1 MRLAVIAHRLIEPEF
16 PVPMPTEI
24 RRLIFS
30 DAELMDALTT
40 FISSDR
46 TAIEPGRVI
55 GLEVASKDPCA
66 LRCSIQGRSGLMNE
80 QVFDAVFLCA
90 ALIAWCMKNK
100 VPLARTAKKAVKLT
114 QTGKVAL
121 DVTL

>member
-1 MRLAVIAHRLIEPEF
+1 
-16 PVPMPTEI
+16 MPTEI

-30 DAELMDALTT
+30 DAELMEALTQ

-55 GLEVASKDPCA
+55 GVEIATKDPCA
-66 LRCSIQGRSGLMNE
+66 LKCAIQGRSGMQND
-80 QVFDAVFLCA
+80 QIFDAVFLCA

-100 VPLARTAKKAVKLT
+100 VPLARSAKKAVKLT